1 VNCWQDLLEIRL
13 HSRTLLGVVALVGIM
28 FQTEG
33 VIGQVAPHTRLSTR
47 STEAS
52 KGTAHDSAAQDGKP
66 VLCPVFSSPAMQ
78 SQLQGGHHKVILSWK
93 TAASTRSDDKDP
105 VQGYCVYRKIK
116 QNDAP
121 LELINSIPFTG
132 TTCTDDLVA
141 DDEVYYYVVMAISAK
156 GRTSSFSNEATAG
169 IPGKKQPSVSVGSY
183 PLCRKAA
190 RSK

>member
-1 VNCWQDLLEIRL
+1 
-13 HSRTLLGVVALVGIM
+13 M
-28 FQTEG
+28 FQTKG
-33 VIGQVAPHTRLSTR
+33 VIGQVASHSRVRTQ

-52 KGTAHDSAAQDGKP
+52 KGKAPNSAAQDGKP
-66 VLCPVFSSPAMQ
+66 VLCPVFSSPAVQ

-93 TAASTRSDDKDP
+93 TAVSTPSDDKDP

-141 DDEVYYYVVMAISAK
+141 DDGIYYYVVMAINAK
-156 GRTSSFSNEATAG
+156 GRTSAFSNEATAV
-169 IPGKKQPSVSVGSY
+169 ITGKKKPSVSVGSY

-190 RSK
+190 GSK